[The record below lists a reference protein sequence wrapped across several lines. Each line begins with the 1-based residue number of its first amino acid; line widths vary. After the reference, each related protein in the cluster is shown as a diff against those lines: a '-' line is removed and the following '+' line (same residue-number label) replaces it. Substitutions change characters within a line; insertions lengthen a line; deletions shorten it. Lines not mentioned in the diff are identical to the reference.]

1 MLTINDIITVLT
13 EASADGEIDP
23 PTFVK
28 LLGRFNIAIASSSVA
43 TMLQEQARRGIPAP
57 TPPRQRDPSESR
69 RGASEG
75 DEEFG
80 VIVTPYP
87 PSDTPDDKLP
97 TGEYSKVTPAIIT
110 PHVIGPNE

>member
-13 EASADGEIDP
+13 EASTDGEIDP
-23 PTFVK
+23 TTFVK
-28 LLGRFNIAIASSSVA
+28 LLGRFNTAISARSVGESKA
-43 TMLQEQARRGIPAP
+43 ALAKTNLVPVSKQPPA
-57 TPPRQRDPSESR
+57 ESNR
-69 RGASEG
+69 SASEG

-87 PSDTPDDKLP
+87 PTDTPDDKLP